1 MEEDMVPKRED
12 VIATECIALD
22 PNNEEI
28 IYLVIDREIVM
39 FNIRTRIQ
47 SKLGRKITID
57 YGLNCEFFQVVVPWW
72 PTPVPRLPQ
81 HAHAQSAT
89 KNQSQWIE
97 TIRNTKE
104 N

>member
-12 VIATECIALD
+12 VIATECTALD

-47 SKLGRKITID
+47 SKLDRKITID
-57 YGLNCEFFQVVVPWW
+57 YGLNCGFFQVVVPWW
-72 PTPVPRLPQ
+72 PTPPFLDYHNMLMLSPPVK
-81 HAHAQSAT
+81 T
-89 KNQSQWIE
+89 KASG
-97 TIRNTKE
+97 
-104 N
+104 